1 MHGKKFRKLKFQYLY
16 IFFKCSVIQIC
27 IKITVFN
34 LINVIKNLCQI
45 FKNIFVAR
53 TLRAKIPKQ
62 IVIKKQQT

>member
-16 IFFKCSVIQIC
+16 IFSKCSVIQIC

-53 TLRAKIPKQ
+53 TLRAKISKQ